1 MAQDWNIQPRAD
13 GCAAC
18 GRPFE
23 DGAVYCSC
31 LLFGK
36 DGYSRSDRCA
46 ECWQQREDDG
56 DAYSSWQGIYRA
68 PAPVPEEA
76 LKKETAESLLRRL
89 IEDDDESK
97 TNVVYILGVMLE
109 RKRMLVERDIQGRDD
124 GSLIRVYEHRQ
135 TGETFLIRDPQ
146 LTFDALDAVQT
157 EVAAMLGWK
166 RAGERAA
173 EDGPAEGGDS
183 AEPPAQASA
192 ADDDETAA
200 IAQPPRTDAPSG
212 PA

>member
-1 MAQDWNIQPRAD
+1 
-13 GCAAC
+13 
-18 GRPFE
+18 
-23 DGAVYCSC
+23 
-31 LLFGK
+31 
-36 DGYSRSDRCA
+36 
-46 ECWQQREDDG
+46 
-56 DAYSSWQGIYRA
+56 
-68 PAPVPEEA
+68 VPEEA

-97 TNVVYILGVMLE
+97 TNVIYILGVMLE

-146 LTFDALDAVQT
+146 LAFDALEAVQT
-157 EVAAMLGWK
+157 EVVAMLGWK
-166 RAGERAA
+166 RAGER
-173 EDGPAEGGDS
+173 P
-183 AEPPAQASA
+183 AEPPAQESA

-200 IAQPPRTDAPSG
+200 VAQPPGTDAPSG